1 MFHGAATLIFPS
13 INLSQATFL
22 VNGFTS
28 PWQSLAQEMQHKHPV
43 PKPSHLA
50 SSLKRA
56 RTTSTIYESWAIVVR
71 HWELALHQWKI
82 CKSTTTE
89 DLHFPYTEGG

>member
-1 MFHGAATLIFPS
+1 MVLLRPGKAWRKKCNTNTQF
-13 INLSQATFL
+13 
-22 VNGFTS
+22 
-28 PWQSLAQEMQHKHPV
+28 
-43 PKPSHLA
+43 PSHLA

-82 CKSTTTE
+82 RKSTTTE